1 MKHLDEIFQDIMAR
15 GGEGI
20 ILRDPSAFYQAG
32 RSPGYLKHKV
42 SYSHP
47 PFAFYCL
54 LALQL
59 CIEIQG
65 RRSQDCR
72 SGGTTP
78 MGMWAVRVAF
88 PLFLFIHSICF
99 PVCLH
104 RPNGVRFVAEG
115 TTELSNRWNPQVGD
129 VVSFKHRGFL
139 LATKRPKIPT
149 LYRLRPDLTW
159 QDVLDNWKEHKS
171 ISHGTL
177 KSSPP
182 PPNNHIFIFFF

>member
-1 MKHLDEIFQDIMAR
+1 M
-15 GGEGI
+15 
-20 ILRDPSAFYQAG
+20 
-32 RSPGYLKHKV
+32 
-42 SYSHP
+42 
-47 PFAFYCL
+47 
-54 LALQL
+54 
-59 CIEIQG
+59 
-65 RRSQDCR
+65 
-72 SGGTTP
+72 
-78 MGMWAVRVAF
+78 
-88 PLFLFIHSICF
+88 
-99 PVCLH
+99 
-104 RPNGVRFVAEG
+104 AEG

-182 PPNNHIFIFFF
+182 PLPFPNNGPLYLCLLIINNNLTSGRETIEAKQSSY